1 MHEPDLD
8 FHTSESSCEFI
19 QKVKVKNEKSK
30 IKGGKSQGSK
40 EYRSNNPVT

>member
-19 QKVKVKNEKSK
+19 KKVKVKNEEK
-30 IKGGKSQGSK
+30 K
-40 EYRSNNPVT
+40 ERREKQRK